1 MTARALRL
9 TGWQN
14 GRVPVRTRRPRLLP
28 AALLASALVV
38 GTGGGVLLA
47 TTGSA
52 PSTTD
57 ACANGSEFVTVRPV
71 VDNDAW
77 KPAMPA
83 GPSLAGCLNSAKLD
97 KAASDPAA
105 KRG

>member
-1 MTARALRL
+1 M
-9 TGWQN
+9 
-14 GRVPVRTRRPRLLP
+14 
-28 AALLASALVV
+28 V

-52 PSTTD
+52 QPATD
-57 ACANGSEFVTVRPV
+57 ACADGSEYVTVRPV
-71 VDNDAW
+71 IDNDAW
-77 KPAMPA
+77 KPAMPV
-83 GPSLAGCLNSAKLD
+83 GPTLTGCLNSAKLD

>member
-1 MTARALRL
+1 
-9 TGWQN
+9 
-14 GRVPVRTRRPRLLP
+14 VPVRTARTRRPRLLP

-38 GTGGGVLLA
+38 GTGGGVLVA

-52 PSTTD
+52 QATD
-57 ACANGSEFVTVRPV
+57 TCANGSEYVTVRPV
-71 VDNDAW
+71 LDNDAW
-77 KPAMPA
+77 KPALPA
-83 GPSLAGCLNSAKLD
+83 GPTLAGCLNSAKLD